1 MTLVGSEKRQIRQC
15 FMLISMEI
23 SLIYQRWLA
32 GPARCAPVAFSVVAP
47 PGPRLLRRRLYQLWP
62 RAPSSALA
70 LFFSLSAAV
79 RGFLSHDGFIGPHF
93 LLILSSSF
101 SCLAYQRRFVGHRA
115 ETPRIKSSARSPP
128 PRSFASLFLHD
139 AGGGWGSLI
148 TRLVVKRHMLALK
161 DI

>member
-1 MTLVGSEKRQIRQC
+1 MFHANFHGDFFNLSK
-15 FMLISMEI
+15 M
-23 SLIYQRWLA
+23 
-32 GPARCAPVAFSVVAP
+32 ARR
-47 PGPRLLRRRLYQLWP
+47 PGPLRAGRVLGG
-62 RAPSSALA
+62 RAAQTQAPAKTSLSALA
-70 LFFSLSAAV
+70 ARAFLCSRSFFFLSAAV

-115 ETPRIKSSARSPP
+115 ETPHIKSSARSPP

>member
-32 GPARCAPVAFSVVAP
+32 GRARRAPAAFSVVAP
-47 PGPRLLRRRLYQLWP
+47 PGRSAARVA
-62 RAPSSALA
+62 RAPAKTSLSAPAARAFLCSRS
-70 LFFSLSAAV
+70 FFFFLSAAV

-115 ETPRIKSSARSPP
+115 GTPHIKSSARSPP
-128 PRSFASLFLHD
+128 PRSFASLFL
-139 AGGGWGSLI
+139 
-148 TRLVVKRHMLALK
+148 
-161 DI
+161 